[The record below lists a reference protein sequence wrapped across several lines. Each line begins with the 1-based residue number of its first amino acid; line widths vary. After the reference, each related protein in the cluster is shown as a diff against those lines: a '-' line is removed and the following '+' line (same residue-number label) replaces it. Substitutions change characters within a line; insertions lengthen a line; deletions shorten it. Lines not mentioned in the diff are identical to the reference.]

1 MVKVFVVLGEMW
13 AADEKALQKADR
25 RMDRF
30 EKESRMLEKRSEE
43 YDVME
48 EVFDKPTLMTL
59 LDLMNNHAFR
69 YLNGVVNAGKESRVY
84 WGVKHDGST
93 VAVKIY
99 LIVSAE
105 FKKRLI
111 YIQGDP
117 RFNHVKK
124 GLTNLVELWARK
136 EYRNLSTAYSA
147 GMRVPRPHHVKR
159 NVLIMDFIGQDGK
172 PAPLLNEV
180 EVTQFDYARVL
191 KMIERLYKK
200 ARLVH
205 ADLSE
210 FNLFKDHRQLVMFD
224 FASAVDIAHPSSK
237 FFLTRDIT
245 NINHFFARRGVDVAS
260 LDDILRRVTVP

>member
-1 MVKVFVVLGEMW
+1 LDNIR
-13 AADEKALQKADR
+13 ASDEKVLQKANR
-25 RMDRF
+25 RMYRF

-43 YDVME
+43 YKVME

-84 WGVKHDGST
+84 WGVQHDGST

-99 LIVSAE
+99 LTVSAE

-117 RFNHVKK
+117 RFSRARK
-124 GLTNLVELWARK
+124 GSANLVELWAQK

-147 GMRVPRPHHVKR
+147 GVRVPRPHHVKR
-159 NVLIMDFIGQDGK
+159 NVLVMDFVGQDGD
-172 PAPLLNEV
+172 PAPLLSEV

-210 FNLFKDHRQLVMFD
+210 FNIFKDHRRLVMFD
-224 FASAVDIAHPSSK
+224 FASAVDISHPSSK
-237 FFLTRDIT
+237 FFLTRDII
-245 NINHFFARRGVDVAS
+245 NINRFFARRGVGVAS